1 MTDQI
6 ENLILE
12 HRKAMR
18 ARWSCIEAD
27 IACRKGRDHTH
38 EPYLSAPHSDT
49 AWQSGRLDEPDSRLK
64 RIERRLELADEQP
77 Q

>member
-12 HRKAMR
+12 HLKAMR
-18 ARWSCIEAD
+18 AQLNRIEAD
-27 IACRKGRDHTH
+27 IAGRKGREHTH
-38 EPYLSAPHSDT
+38 EPYLSALHSDT
-49 AWQSGRLDEPDSRLK
+49 ARQSGRLDEPDARRK